1 MKKVRN
7 IAAFALLFAWT
18 LLGLALIPEQKNM
31 SLPGAV
37 IFFVIIIAGYL
48 AGCWLIAERL
58 NREEGHGTSKRD
70 EDRDK

>member
-18 LLGLALIPEQKNM
+18 LLGLALIPERKNM

-37 IFFVIIIAGYL
+37 IFVVIFIAGYL
-48 AGCWLIAERL
+48 AGCWLLASYLWKEDS
-58 NREEGHGTSKRD
+58 HGKTEK
-70 EDRDK
+70 KP